1 MLQSDVKNV
10 NKRIIF
16 DLFREKRELTRVEV
30 SQITGI
36 SMPSVLK
43 AVQSLQ
49 DANIL
54 IPTGEKD
61 TAIGRKPL
69 QLRFNS
75 KAISAFGVEYE
86 GDRLSIGLVQIDGT
100 VDKSISFQVAH
111 QFDDDLAGKII
122 SGIEEILQHV
132 SISDR
137 VIAGVGIGIP
147 GAVNPIKKEI
157 RFAPLIGIHEAQ
169 SVSHVLQII
178 ETVFC
183 WPVFIENDVNTL
195 AIGETL
201 SRKMQGK
208 TYPADLL
215 FISLGT
221 GVGAGLILDEKL
233 RHGCRFLCGEI
244 GYYAPDVHSFSSY
257 RQQGWLESQ
266 LNIEALKN
274 KFAFD
279 LACPQARPEIYD
291 HISKILAPAISN
303 IVNILDIET
312 VVLGGV
318 LIDTLDQKFIDY
330 ISEVVGKLVLNPVQI
345 EKHTADEPGII
356 GAATLA
362 INQRLDEII

>member
-147 GAVNPIKKEI
+147 A
-157 RFAPLIGIHEAQ
+157 
-169 SVSHVLQII
+169 
-178 ETVFC
+178 
-183 WPVFIENDVNTL
+183 
-195 AIGETL
+195 
-201 SRKMQGK
+201 
-208 TYPADLL
+208 
-215 FISLGT
+215 
-221 GVGAGLILDEKL
+221 
-233 RHGCRFLCGEI
+233 
-244 GYYAPDVHSFSSY
+244 
-257 RQQGWLESQ
+257 
-266 LNIEALKN
+266 
-274 KFAFD
+274 
-279 LACPQARPEIYD
+279 
-291 HISKILAPAISN
+291 
-303 IVNILDIET
+303 
-312 VVLGGV
+312 
-318 LIDTLDQKFIDY
+318 
-330 ISEVVGKLVLNPVQI
+330 
-345 EKHTADEPGII
+345 
-356 GAATLA
+356 
-362 INQRLDEII
+362 